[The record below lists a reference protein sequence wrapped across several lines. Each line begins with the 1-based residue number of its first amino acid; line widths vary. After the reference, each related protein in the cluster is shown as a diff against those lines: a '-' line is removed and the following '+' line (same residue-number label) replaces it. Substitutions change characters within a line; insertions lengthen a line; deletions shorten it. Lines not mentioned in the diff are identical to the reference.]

1 VGPPEV
7 GLIRT
12 YDADR
17 VFLAEH
23 AARDGVLVV
32 PMPLG
37 TRSVEAVT
45 DGGVTLGR
53 VDLLGRAPDFGD

>member
-1 VGPPEV
+1 
-7 GLIRT
+7 
-12 YDADR
+12 
-17 VFLAEH
+17 
-23 AARDGVLVV
+23 
-32 PMPLG
+32 MPLG